1 MTEMTLEKASPQR
14 FSLEAL
20 LELADRANHSL
31 DTVRS
36 QMLEPHPRKSSPTF
50 TGAEVARLAGIE
62 PKQMTYLAKRGDLP
76 AGTHDANGARRIFS
90 LAEARQYVQRLSKIP
105 PKPDGALAATLSV
118 VNFKGG
124 STKTTTAFNLAQG
137 LTLRGR
143 KVLLCDLDPQAS
155 TTTLTGMLPAAEI
168 EEHETAS
175 MLFHLP
181 VNGVP
186 KDPKFDDLRYAVRP
200 TYWDG
205 MDLVPAAPPLFNAEI
220 FLPIHSRD
228 PKTRWWDMLNLAIE
242 PLRSQY
248 DVIIFDTAPA
258 LSYLA
263 VNAMIASDGL
273 IMPVP
278 PETLD
283 FASSVAF
290 WNLLSETLSGLA
302 ERNYHKD
309 FAFMR
314 VLLSK
319 VDNKL
324 PSQIVRDWIISTY
337 GRFILPVEIPKNPTG
352 PLSAVTFGTVY
363 DMKKNSG
370 GVSKETYDKMRGAF
384 DTFVEMIDQSILTSV
399 WKVETTA

>member
-1 MTEMTLEKASPQR
+1 MNTATLDTSSAQR
-14 FSLEAL
+14 FSLDAL
-20 LELADRANHSL
+20 LQLAEVANHSL

-36 QMLEPHPRKSSPTF
+36 DMLEPHPRKVPPTF
-50 TGAEVARLAGIE
+50 TGAQVARLAGVE

-76 AGTHDANGARRIFS
+76 AGSHEANGSRRLFT
-90 LAEARQYVQRLSKIP
+90 LEEARQYVKKLSKIP
-105 PKPDGALAATLSV
+105 PRPAGTPGATIAI

-143 KVLLCDLDPQAS
+143 RVLICDLDPQAS
-155 TTTLTGMLPAAEI
+155 STTLTGLLPAAEVM
-168 EEHETAS
+168 EEQTAAPLFIPPLAET
-175 MLFHLP
+175 
-181 VNGVP
+181 P
-186 KDPKFDDLRYAVRP
+186 KDLRYAVQQ

-205 MDLVPAAPPLFNAEI
+205 LDIIPAAPALFSAEI

-228 PKTRWWDMLNLAIE
+228 PDIAWWDMLNRAIA
-242 PLRSQY
+242 PLRDEY

-263 VNAMIASDGL
+263 VNAVIASDGL

-290 WNLLSETLSGLA
+290 WNLLSETLGALA
-302 ERNYHKD
+302 NGRRYHKD

-319 VDNKL
+319 VDSKL
-324 PSQIVRDWIISTY
+324 ASSLVRDWIIKTY
-337 GRFILPVEIPKNPTG
+337 GPYMLPVEIPKSPAG
-352 PLSAVTFGTVY
+352 SLSAVKFGTVY
-363 DMKKNSG
+363 DLAKYGG
-370 GVSKETYDKMRGAF
+370 GVGADTYGKIRDAF
-384 DTFVEMIDQSILTSV
+384 DKFVEMIDLSIQASI
-399 WKVETTA
+399 WKVAEA

>member
-1 MTEMTLEKASPQR
+1 MAHAVLDAPSAQR

-20 LELADRANHSL
+20 LELAQVASHSL

-36 QMLEPHPRKSSPTF
+36 DMLEPHPRKTPPTF
-50 TGAEVARLAGIE
+50 TGAQVARLAGVE

-76 AGTHDANGARRIFS
+76 AGSHEANGARRMFT
-90 LAEARQYVQRLSKIP
+90 LAEARQYVTRLSKIP
-105 PKPDGALAATLSV
+105 KRPDGAPGATIAI

-143 KVLLCDLDPQAS
+143 RVLICDLDPQAS
-155 TTTLTGMLPAAEI
+155 STTLTGLLPAAEVL
-168 EEHETAS
+168 EDQTAAP
-175 MLFHLP
+175 LFIPPLSEAP
-181 VNGVP
+181 Q
-186 KDPKFDDLRYAVRP
+186 DLRYAVQP

-205 MDLVPAAPPLFNAEI
+205 LDIIPAAPALFGAEI

-228 PKTRWWDMLNLAIE
+228 PDIAWWDMLNRAIT
-242 PLRSQY
+242 PLREEY

-263 VNAMIASDGL
+263 VNAVIASDGL

-290 WNLLSETLSGLA
+290 WNLLSETLGALASG
-302 ERNYHKD
+302 RRYHKD

-319 VDNKL
+319 VDSKL
-324 PSQIVRDWIISTY
+324 ASSLVRDWIIKTY
-337 GRFILPVEIPKNPTG
+337 GPYMLPVEIPKSPAG
-352 PLSAVTFGTVY
+352 SLSAIKFGTIY
-363 DMKKNSG
+363 DLGKYSG
-370 GVSKETYDKMRGAF
+370 GVSADTYGRIRDAF
-384 DTFVEMIDQSILTSV
+384 DKFVEMIDQSVQALV
-399 WKVETTA
+399 WKVDAE

>member
-1 MTEMTLEKASPQR
+1 MNTATLDTSSAQR

-20 LELADRANHSL
+20 LQLAEVANHSL

-36 QMLEPHPRKSSPTF
+36 DMLEPHPRKVPPTF
-50 TGAEVARLAGIE
+50 TGAQVARLAGVE

-76 AGTHDANGARRIFS
+76 AGTHEANGSRRLFT
-90 LAEARQYVQRLSKIP
+90 LEEARQYVKKLSKIP
-105 PKPDGALAATLSV
+105 ARPAGTPGATIAI

-143 KVLLCDLDPQAS
+143 RVLICDLDPQAS
-155 TTTLTGMLPAAEI
+155 STTLTGLLPAAEVM
-168 EEHETAS
+168 EEQTAAP
-175 MLFHLP
+175 LFIPPLAEAP
-181 VNGVP
+181 T
-186 KDPKFDDLRYAVRP
+186 DLRYAVQQ

-205 MDLVPAAPPLFNAEI
+205 LDIIPAAPALFSAEI

-228 PKTRWWDMLNLAIE
+228 PDIAWWDMLNRAIT
-242 PLRSQY
+242 PLRDQY

-263 VNAMIASDGL
+263 VNAVIASDGL

-290 WNLLSETLSGLA
+290 WNLLSETLGALA
-302 ERNYHKD
+302 NGRRYHKD

-319 VDNKL
+319 VDSKL
-324 PSQIVRDWIISTY
+324 ASSLVRDWIIKTY
-337 GRFILPVEIPKNPTG
+337 GPYMLPVEIPKSPAG
-352 PLSAVTFGTVY
+352 SLSAVKFGTVY
-363 DMKKNSG
+363 DLGKYSG
-370 GVSKETYDKMRGAF
+370 GVGADTYGKIRDAF
-384 DTFVEMIDQSILTSV
+384 DKFVEMIDLSIQASI
-399 WKVETTA
+399 WKVAEA

>member
-1 MTEMTLEKASPQR
+1 MANAVLDAPSAQR

-20 LELADRANHSL
+20 LELAQVASHSL

-36 QMLEPHPRKSSPTF
+36 DMLEPHPRKTPPVF
-50 TGAEVARLAGIE
+50 TGAQVARLAGVE

-76 AGTHDANGARRIFS
+76 SGSHEANGARRMFT
-90 LAEARQYVQRLSKIP
+90 LAEARQYVSRLSKIP
-105 PKPDGALAATLSV
+105 KRPAGAPGATIAI

-143 KVLLCDLDPQAS
+143 RVLICDLDPQAS
-155 TTTLTGMLPAAEI
+155 STTLTGLLPAAEVM
-168 EEHETAS
+168 EDQTAAP
-175 MLFHLP
+175 LFIPPLSEA
-181 VNGVP
+181 P
-186 KDPKFDDLRYAVRP
+186 KDLRYAVQR

-205 MDLVPAAPPLFNAEI
+205 LDIIPAAPALFGAEI

-228 PKTRWWDMLNLAIE
+228 PDIAWWDMLNRAIT
-242 PLRSQY
+242 PLREDY

-263 VNAMIASDGL
+263 VNAVIASDGL

-290 WNLLSETLSGLA
+290 WNLLSETLGALASG
-302 ERNYHKD
+302 RRYHKD

-319 VDNKL
+319 VDSKL
-324 PSQIVRDWIISTY
+324 ASSLVRDWIIKTY
-337 GRFILPVEIPKNPTG
+337 GPYMLPVEIPKSPAG
-352 PLSAVTFGTVY
+352 SLSAIKFGTVY
-363 DMKKNSG
+363 DLGKYSG
-370 GVSKETYDKMRGAF
+370 GVSADTYGRIRDAF
-384 DTFVEMIDQSILTSV
+384 DKFVEMIDQSVQALV
-399 WKVETTA
+399 WKVAAE

>member
-1 MTEMTLEKASPQR
+1 MTEALLDSSPQR
-14 FSLEAL
+14 FSLDAL
-20 LELADRANHSL
+20 LQLAATANHSL

-36 QMLEPHPRKSSPTF
+36 DMLEPHPRKIPPTF
-50 TGAEVARLAGIE
+50 TGAQVARLAGIE

-76 AGTHDANGARRIFS
+76 SGTHETNGSRRSFS
-90 LAEARQYVQRLSKIP
+90 LAEARQYVARLSKIP
-105 PKPDGALAATLSV
+105 KRPHGAGAATIAI

-143 KVLLCDLDPQAS
+143 RVLICDLDPQAS
-155 TTTLTGMLPAAEI
+155 STTLTGLLPAAEVM
-168 EEHETAS
+168 EDQTAAP
-175 MLFHLP
+175 LFIPPLKDA
-181 VNGVP
+181 P
-186 KDPKFDDLRYAVRP
+186 KDLRYAVQP

-205 MDLVPAAPPLFNAEI
+205 LDIIPAAPALFGAEI

-228 PKTRWWDMLNLAIE
+228 PDIAWWDMLNVAME
-242 PLRSQY
+242 PLRQDY

-263 VNAMIASDGL
+263 VNAVIASDGL

-290 WNLLSETLSGLA
+290 WNLLSETLGALA
-302 ERNYHKD
+302 SSRRYHKD

-319 VDNKL
+319 VDSKL
-324 PSQIVRDWIISTY
+324 ASSLVRDWIIKTY
-337 GRFILPVEIPKNPTG
+337 GPYMLPVEIPKNPAG
-352 PLSAVTFGTVY
+352 SLSAVKFGTVY
-363 DMKKNSG
+363 DLGKYSG
-370 GVSKETYDKMRGAF
+370 GVGADTYGKIRDAF
-384 DTFVEMIDQSILTSV
+384 DKFVEMIDQSIQASV
-399 WKVETTA
+399 WKVAAV

>member
-1 MTEMTLEKASPQR
+1 MNTATLDTSSAQR
-14 FSLEAL
+14 FSLDAL
-20 LELADRANHSL
+20 LQLAEVANHSL

-36 QMLEPHPRKSSPTF
+36 DMLEPHPRKVPPTF
-50 TGAEVARLAGIE
+50 TGAQVARLAGVE

-76 AGTHDANGARRIFS
+76 AGSHEANGSRRLFT
-90 LAEARQYVQRLSKIP
+90 LEEARQYVKKLSKIP
-105 PKPDGALAATLSV
+105 PRPAGTPGATIAI

-143 KVLLCDLDPQAS
+143 RVLICDLDPQAS
-155 TTTLTGMLPAAEI
+155 STTLTGLLPAAEVM
-168 EEHETAS
+168 EEQTAAPLFIPPLAET
-175 MLFHLP
+175 P
-181 VNGVP
+181 T
-186 KDPKFDDLRYAVRP
+186 DLRYAVQQ

-205 MDLVPAAPPLFNAEI
+205 LDIIPAAPALFSAEI

-228 PKTRWWDMLNLAIE
+228 PDIAWWDMLNRAIA
-242 PLRSQY
+242 PLRDEY

-263 VNAMIASDGL
+263 VNAVIASDGL

-290 WNLLSETLSGLA
+290 WNLLSETLGALA
-302 ERNYHKD
+302 NGRRYHKD

-319 VDNKL
+319 VDSKL
-324 PSQIVRDWIISTY
+324 ASTLVRDWIIKTY
-337 GRFILPVEIPKNPTG
+337 GPYMLPVEIPKSPAG
-352 PLSAVTFGTVY
+352 SLSAVKFGTVY
-363 DMKKNSG
+363 DLAKYGG
-370 GVSKETYDKMRGAF
+370 GVGADTYGKIRDAF
-384 DTFVEMIDQSILTSV
+384 DKFVEMIDLSIQASI
-399 WKVETTA
+399 WKVAEA

>member
-1 MTEMTLEKASPQR
+1 MNTTTLDTSSAQR

-20 LELADRANHSL
+20 LQLAEVANHSL

-36 QMLEPHPRKSSPTF
+36 DMLEPHPRKVPPTF
-50 TGAEVARLAGIE
+50 TGAQVARLAGVE

-76 AGTHDANGARRIFS
+76 AGTHEANGSRRLFT
-90 LAEARQYVQRLSKIP
+90 LEEARQYVKKLSKIP
-105 PKPDGALAATLSV
+105 ARPAGTPGATIAI

-143 KVLLCDLDPQAS
+143 RVLICDLDPQAS
-155 TTTLTGMLPAAEI
+155 STTLTGLLPAAEVM
-168 EEHETAS
+168 EEQTAAP
-175 MLFHLP
+175 LFIPPLAEAP
-181 VNGVP
+181 T
-186 KDPKFDDLRYAVRP
+186 DLRYAVQQ

-205 MDLVPAAPPLFNAEI
+205 LDIIPAAPALFSAEI

-228 PKTRWWDMLNLAIE
+228 PDIAWWDMLNRAIA
-242 PLRSQY
+242 PLRDQY

-263 VNAMIASDGL
+263 VNAVIASDGL

-290 WNLLSETLSGLA
+290 WNLLSETLGALA
-302 ERNYHKD
+302 NGRRYHKD

-319 VDNKL
+319 VDSKL
-324 PSQIVRDWIISTY
+324 ASSLVRDWIIKTY
-337 GRFILPVEIPKNPTG
+337 GPYMLPVEIPKSPAG
-352 PLSAVTFGTVY
+352 SLSAVKFGTVY
-363 DMKKNSG
+363 DLGKYSG
-370 GVSKETYDKMRGAF
+370 GVGADTYGKIRDAF
-384 DTFVEMIDQSILTSV
+384 DKFVEMIDLSIQASI
-399 WKVETTA
+399 WKVAEA

>member
-1 MTEMTLEKASPQR
+1 MNSATLDTTSAQR

-20 LELADRANHSL
+20 LELAEVANHSL

-36 QMLEPHPRKSSPTF
+36 DMLEPHPRKVPPTF
-50 TGAEVARLAGIE
+50 TGAQVARLAGVE

-76 AGTHDANGARRIFS
+76 AGSHEANGSRRLFT
-90 LAEARQYVQRLSKIP
+90 LEEARQYVKKLSKIP
-105 PKPDGALAATLSV
+105 PRPAGTPGATIAI

-143 KVLLCDLDPQAS
+143 RVLICDLDPQAS
-155 TTTLTGMLPAAEI
+155 STTLTGLLPAAEVM
-168 EEHETAS
+168 EEQTAAP
-175 MLFHLP
+175 LFIPPLADTP
-181 VNGVP
+181 T
-186 KDPKFDDLRYAVRP
+186 DLRYAVQR

-205 MDLVPAAPPLFNAEI
+205 LDIIPAAPALFSAEI

-228 PKTRWWDMLNLAIE
+228 PEIAWWDMLNRAIA
-242 PLRSQY
+242 PLRDEY

-263 VNAMIASDGL
+263 VNAVIASDGL

-290 WNLLSETLSGLA
+290 WNLLSETLGALA
-302 ERNYHKD
+302 NGRRYHKD

-319 VDNKL
+319 VDSKL
-324 PSQIVRDWIISTY
+324 ASSLVRDWIIKTY
-337 GRFILPVEIPKNPTG
+337 GPYMLPVEIPKSPAG
-352 PLSAVTFGTVY
+352 SLSAVKFGTVY
-363 DMKKNSG
+363 DLAKYGG
-370 GVSKETYDKMRGAF
+370 GVGADTYGKIRDAF
-384 DTFVEMIDQSILTSV
+384 DKFVEMIDLSIQASI
-399 WKVETTA
+399 WKVAEA

>member
-1 MTEMTLEKASPQR
+1 MNAVLDTSSAQR

-20 LELADRANHSL
+20 LRLAEVANHSL

-36 QMLEPHPRKSSPTF
+36 DMLEPHPRKLSPKF
-50 TGAEVARLAGIE
+50 TGAQVARLAGVE

-76 AGTHDANGARRIFS
+76 AGSHEANGSRRLFS
-90 LAEARQYVQRLSKIP
+90 LAEARQYVKKLSKIP
-105 PKPDGALAATLSV
+105 ARPAGTAGATIAI

-143 KVLLCDLDPQAS
+143 RVLICDLDPQAS
-155 TTTLTGMLPAAEI
+155 STTLTGLLPAAEVM
-168 EEHETAS
+168 EEQTAAP
-175 MLFHLP
+175 LFIPPLADA
-181 VNGVP
+181 P
-186 KDPKFDDLRYAVRP
+186 KDLSYAVQQ

-205 MDLVPAAPPLFNAEI
+205 LDIIPAAPALFGAEI

-228 PKTRWWDMLNLAIE
+228 PDIAWWDMLNRAIV
-242 PLRSQY
+242 PLREQY

-263 VNAMIASDGL
+263 VNAVIASDGL
-273 IMPVP
+273 IMPIP

-290 WNLLSETLSGLA
+290 WNLLSETLGALASG
-302 ERNYHKD
+302 RRYHKD

-319 VDNKL
+319 VDSKL
-324 PSQIVRDWIISTY
+324 ASSLVRDWIIKTY
-337 GRFILPVEIPKNPTG
+337 GPYMLPVEIPKSPAG
-352 PLSAVTFGTVY
+352 SLSAVKFGTVY
-363 DMKKNSG
+363 DLDKYSG
-370 GVSKETYDKMRGAF
+370 GVGADTYGKIRDAF
-384 DTFVEMIDQSILTSV
+384 DKFVEMIDQSIQASI
-399 WKVETTA
+399 WKVAEA

>member
-1 MTEMTLEKASPQR
+1 MANAVLDAPSAQR

-20 LELADRANHSL
+20 LELAQVASHSL

-36 QMLEPHPRKSSPTF
+36 DMLEPHPRKTPPTF
-50 TGAEVARLAGIE
+50 TGAQVARLAGVE

-76 AGTHDANGARRIFS
+76 SGTHEANGARRVFT
-90 LAEARQYVQRLSKIP
+90 LAEARQYVSRLSKIP
-105 PKPDGALAATLSV
+105 KRPAGAPGATIAI

-143 KVLLCDLDPQAS
+143 RVLICDLDPQAS
-155 TTTLTGMLPAAEI
+155 STTLTGLLPAAEVL
-168 EEHETAS
+168 EDQTAAP
-175 MLFHLP
+175 LFIPPLSEAP
-181 VNGVP
+181 Q
-186 KDPKFDDLRYAVRP
+186 DLRYAVQP

-205 MDLVPAAPPLFNAEI
+205 LDIIPAAPALFGAEI

-228 PKTRWWDMLNLAIE
+228 PDIAWWDMLNRAIT
-242 PLRSQY
+242 PLREEY

-263 VNAMIASDGL
+263 VNAVIASDGL

-290 WNLLSETLSGLA
+290 WNLLSETLGALASG
-302 ERNYHKD
+302 RRYHKD

-319 VDNKL
+319 VDSKL
-324 PSQIVRDWIISTY
+324 ASSLVRDWIIKTY
-337 GRFILPVEIPKNPTG
+337 GPYMLPVEIPKSPAG
-352 PLSAVTFGTVY
+352 SLSAIKFGTVY
-363 DMKKNSG
+363 DLGKYSG
-370 GVSKETYDKMRGAF
+370 GVSADTYGRIRDAF
-384 DTFVEMIDQSILTSV
+384 DKFVEMIDQSIQALV
-399 WKVETTA
+399 WKVDAE

>member
-1 MTEMTLEKASPQR
+1 MTDALLDSSAQR

-20 LELADRANHSL
+20 LQLAASANRSL
-31 DTVRS
+31 ETVRS
-36 QMLEPHPRKSSPTF
+36 DMLEPHPRKIPPTF
-50 TGAEVARLAGIE
+50 TGAQVARLAGIE

-76 AGTHDANGARRIFS
+76 SGSHEANGSRRVFT
-90 LAEARQYVQRLSKIP
+90 LAEARQYVAKLAKIP
-105 PKPDGALAATLSV
+105 KRPQGAFGATIAI

-143 KVLLCDLDPQAS
+143 RVLICDLDPQAS
-155 TTTLTGMLPAAEI
+155 STTLTGLLPAAEVM
-168 EEHETAS
+168 EDETAAP
-175 MLFHLP
+175 LFIPPLKDA
-181 VNGVP
+181 P
-186 KDPKFDDLRYAVRP
+186 KDLRYAVQP

-205 MDLVPAAPPLFNAEI
+205 LDIIPAAPALFSAEI

-228 PKTRWWDMLNLAIE
+228 PDIAWWDMLNVAIQ
-242 PLRSQY
+242 PLRQNY

-263 VNAMIASDGL
+263 VNAVIASDGL

-290 WNLLSETLSGLA
+290 WNLLSETLGALA
-302 ERNYHKD
+302 SNRRYHKD

-319 VDNKL
+319 VDSKL
-324 PSQIVRDWIISTY
+324 ASSLVRDWIIKTY
-337 GRFILPVEIPKNPTG
+337 GPYMLPVEIPKSPAG
-352 PLSAVTFGTVY
+352 SLSAVKFGTVY
-363 DMKKNSG
+363 DLGKYSG
-370 GVSKETYDKMRGAF
+370 GVGADTYGKIRDAF
-384 DTFVEMIDQSILTSV
+384 DKFVEMIDQSIQASI
-399 WKVETTA
+399 WKVAAA

>member
-1 MTEMTLEKASPQR
+1 MNTATLDTSSAQR

-20 LELADRANHSL
+20 LQLAEVANHSL

-36 QMLEPHPRKSSPTF
+36 DMLEPHPRKVPPTF
-50 TGAEVARLAGIE
+50 TGAQVARLAGVE

-76 AGTHDANGARRIFS
+76 AGTHEANGSRRLFT
-90 LAEARQYVQRLSKIP
+90 LEEARQYVKKLSKIP
-105 PKPDGALAATLSV
+105 ARPAGTPGATIAI

-143 KVLLCDLDPQAS
+143 RVLICDLDPQAS
-155 TTTLTGMLPAAEI
+155 STTLTGLLPAAEVM
-168 EEHETAS
+168 EEQTAAP
-175 MLFHLP
+175 LFIPPLAEAP
-181 VNGVP
+181 T
-186 KDPKFDDLRYAVRP
+186 DLRYAVQQ

-205 MDLVPAAPPLFNAEI
+205 LDIIPAAPALFSAEI

-228 PKTRWWDMLNLAIE
+228 PDIAWWDMLNRAIA
-242 PLRSQY
+242 PLRDQY

-263 VNAMIASDGL
+263 VNAVIASDGL

-290 WNLLSETLSGLA
+290 WNLLSETLGALA
-302 ERNYHKD
+302 NGRRYHKD

-319 VDNKL
+319 VDSKL
-324 PSQIVRDWIISTY
+324 ASSLVRDWIIKTY
-337 GRFILPVEIPKNPTG
+337 GPYMLPVEIPKSPAG
-352 PLSAVTFGTVY
+352 SLSAVKFGTVY
-363 DMKKNSG
+363 DLGKYSG
-370 GVSKETYDKMRGAF
+370 GVGADTYGKIRDAF
-384 DTFVEMIDQSILTSV
+384 DKFVEMIDLSIQASI
-399 WKVETTA
+399 WKVAEA

>member
-1 MTEMTLEKASPQR
+1 MNAAVLDTSSAQR

-20 LELADRANHSL
+20 LRLAEVANHSL

-36 QMLEPHPRKSSPTF
+36 DMLEPHPRKVPPKF
-50 TGAEVARLAGIE
+50 TGAQVARMAGVE

-76 AGTHDANGARRIFS
+76 AGSHEGNGSRRLFT
-90 LAEARQYVQRLSKIP
+90 LAEARQYVKKLSKIP
-105 PKPDGALAATLSV
+105 ARPTGTAGATIAI

-143 KVLLCDLDPQAS
+143 RVLICDLDPQAS
-155 TTTLTGMLPAAEI
+155 STTLTGLLPAAEVM
-168 EEHETAS
+168 EEQTAAP
-175 MLFHLP
+175 LFIPPLADA
-181 VNGVP
+181 P
-186 KDPKFDDLRYAVRP
+186 KDLSYAVQQ

-205 MDLVPAAPPLFNAEI
+205 LDIIPAAPALFGAEI

-228 PKTRWWDMLNLAIE
+228 PDIAWWDMLNRAIV
-242 PLRSQY
+242 PLREQY

-263 VNAMIASDGL
+263 VNAVIASDGL
-273 IMPVP
+273 IMPIP

-290 WNLLSETLSGLA
+290 WNLLSETLGALASG
-302 ERNYHKD
+302 RRYHKD

-319 VDNKL
+319 VDSKL
-324 PSQIVRDWIISTY
+324 ASSLVRDWIIKTY
-337 GRFILPVEIPKNPTG
+337 GPYMLPVEIPKSPAG
-352 PLSAVTFGTVY
+352 SLSAVKFGTVY
-363 DMKKNSG
+363 DLDKYSG
-370 GVSKETYDKMRGAF
+370 GVGADTYGKIRDAF
-384 DTFVEMIDQSILTSV
+384 DKFVEMIDQSIQASI
-399 WKVETTA
+399 WKVAEA

>member
-1 MTEMTLEKASPQR
+1 MNSAVLENSSAQR

-20 LELADRANHSL
+20 LELAEVANHSL
-31 DTVRS
+31 ETVRS
-36 QMLEPHPRKSSPTF
+36 DMLEPHPRKIPPSF
-50 TGAEVARLAGIE
+50 TGAQVARLAGVE

-76 AGTHDANGARRIFS
+76 AGTHEANGTRRMFT
-90 LAEARQYVQRLSKIP
+90 LAEARQYVKKLSKIP
-105 PKPDGALAATLSV
+105 VRPTGTLGATIAI

-143 KVLLCDLDPQAS
+143 RVLICDLDPQAS
-155 TTTLTGMLPAAEI
+155 STTLTGLLPAAEVM
-168 EEHETAS
+168 EEQTAAP
-175 MLFHLP
+175 LFIPPLAEAP
-181 VNGVP
+181 I
-186 KDPKFDDLRYAVRP
+186 DLRYAVQQ

-205 MDLVPAAPPLFNAEI
+205 LDIIPAAPALFSAEI

-228 PKTRWWDMLNLAIE
+228 PDIAWWDMLNRAIE
-242 PLRSQY
+242 PLKHDY

-263 VNAMIASDGL
+263 VNAVIASDGL

-290 WNLLSETLSGLA
+290 WNLLSETLGALA
-302 ERNYHKD
+302 NGRRYHKD

-319 VDNKL
+319 VDSKL
-324 PSQIVRDWIISTY
+324 ASSLVRDWIIKTY
-337 GRFILPVEIPKNPTG
+337 GPYMLPVEIPKSPAG
-352 PLSAVTFGTVY
+352 SLSAVKFGTVY
-363 DMKKNSG
+363 DLGKYSG
-370 GVSKETYDKMRGAF
+370 GVGADTYGKIRDAF
-384 DTFVEMIDQSILTSV
+384 DKFVEMIDQSVQASI
-399 WKVETTA
+399 WKVAEA